1 MKQSRLEILEEIYN
15 EAVAFQTFDAGIKY
29 SVEDLA
35 ANGFDLYYLE
45 DGGYI
50 RIPDGDPDKGWE
62 ITITYKGVDA
72 VEMHQAFK

>member
-1 MKQSRLEILEEIYN
+1 MKQERLNILEEIYN
-15 EAVAFQTFDAGIKY
+15 EAVSFGTFDAGVKY

-35 ANGFDLYYLE
+35 ASGFDLYYLE

-50 RIPDGDPDKGWE
+50 RIPDSDPEKGWE

-72 VEMHQAFK
+72 VEQNSKES